1 MSTIVRVNVREN
13 GFEII
18 VYRLSVLFHR
28 RVYGSVHSL
37 ESNLL
42 KVDVYVH
49 SSASE
54 LER

>member
-28 RVYGSVHSL
+28 RVYGSVYSL

-42 KVDVYVH
+42 KVDVH